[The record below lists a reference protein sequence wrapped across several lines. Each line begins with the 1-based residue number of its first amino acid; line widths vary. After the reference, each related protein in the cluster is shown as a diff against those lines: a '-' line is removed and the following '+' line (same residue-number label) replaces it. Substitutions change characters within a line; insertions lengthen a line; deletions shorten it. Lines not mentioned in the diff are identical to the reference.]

1 MGSPSRVSCT
11 APLAS
16 TTARSPL
23 APDGSIDGKRISMKG
38 LISCP
43 LTGFI
48 HAMDVAFSMP
58 EDLAQRLQAH
68 WGDLSRRA
76 LEAVVAD
83 AYREET
89 ITLGEV
95 RRLLGHSTRLE
106 TEAFLKSRG
115 ALLEYSEDELDADI
129 QAAKE
134 ARR

>member
-1 MGSPSRVSCT
+1 M
-11 APLAS
+11 
-16 TTARSPL
+16 
-23 APDGSIDGKRISMKG
+23 
-38 LISCP
+38 
-43 LTGFI
+43 

-58 EDLAQRLQAH
+58 EELAQRLQAH

-95 RRLLGHSTRLE
+95 RRLLDHSTRLE

>member
-1 MGSPSRVSCT
+1 M
-11 APLAS
+11 
-16 TTARSPL
+16 
-23 APDGSIDGKRISMKG
+23 
-38 LISCP
+38 
-43 LTGFI
+43 

-58 EDLAQRLQAH
+58 EELAQRLQAQ

-115 ALLEYSEDELDADI
+115 ALLEYSEDELNADI